1 MRRPAVHLAE
11 RLLQPTRAGT
21 VLLGSVHTWVQQMRA
36 IAVAVYDFFARKTK
50 IIVLTILTYAAL
62 C

>member
-1 MRRPAVHLAE
+1 MEA
-11 RLLQPTRAGT
+11 RLI
-21 VLLGSVHTWVQQMRA
+21 V
-36 IAVAVYDFFARKTK
+36 INDFFARKLK

>member
-1 MRRPAVHLAE
+1 MEGALI
-11 RLLQPTRAGT
+11 
-21 VLLGSVHTWVQQMRA
+21 A
-36 IAVAVYDFFARKTK
+36 INNFFARKLK